1 MALNLKDRI
10 YTECITVGTGN
21 IQMGKIKDGY
31 QDWTVLN
38 DGDDVYYC
46 IVDDLAWEV
55 GQGIYVKDDN
65 EVTREKIFDS
75 STGAKLVLDG
85 LSTVFATYPA
95 DKAVYLD
102 VDGNIQLPEVNVR
115 FKHSA
120 SEQVTS
126 PVIATEAVI
135 VDGTAGSGGSLA
147 ELLDVYKKDE
157 VDNFLDTKANKS
169 ETDKSL
175 EDLHDAVN
183 GLDEVVGEIAP
194 SFDKG
199 VWLFDTSTIYP
210 NNPTSGKFVLLDELS
225 YTNSFEDVTGIIF
238 SNEDYKNV
246 THTFNDVNVGNY
258 MELVNSDGS
267 FLLALVNE
275 KVSLSGSVKFNVDVV
290 SCSGTPRVG
299 TSKVKFFALVD
310 ADLDLSSYMPK
321 TGGTFTGTVD
331 FNNTITLNN
340 NFTQVRASVDKPF
353 HTLKTNAPLNA
364 DGSQNTNEPFGLSID
379 LDNNN
384 TFKNQFNIKNR
395 KGEILYVKSGGNPY
409 GKLDFDWT
417 YTGEINKEHH
427 IVNKEYVDNSVADLD
442 SSINL
447 HTLSNNKNTLKW
459 IKADVPLTTLTFG
472 SSNKAINVDNTFYL
486 NRLYN
491 NENSPVDVKD
501 YEPTKDTIFE
511 VWKGNELQVK
521 TTIKFWQQ
529 STFNFNHRRFNPSG
543 NTPTI
548 ALTGDFNGSDY
559 YSVIL
564 TNMKKVS

>member
-1 MALNLKDRI
+1 MALELKDRI
-10 YTECITVGTGN
+10 WTDCVSTGTDDAWIGEP
-21 IQMGKIKDGY
+21 KEGY
-31 QDWTVLN
+31 QGWESITPN
-38 DGDDVYYC
+38 NTVYYC
-46 IVDDLAWEV
+46 ITDNTSWEV
-55 GQGIYVKDDN
+55 GYGNYVNAFGAGDN
-65 EVTREKIFDS
+65 ASKAIKRNLITS
-75 STGAKLVLDG
+75 NTGALLD
-85 LSTVFATYPA
+85 LSGNASIFCTYPA
-95 DKAVYLD
+95 EKSVYLD

-115 FKHSA
+115 FKGITGN
-120 SEQVTS
+120 EVIS
-126 PVIATEAVI
+126 PVVATGAVI
-135 VDGTAGSGGSLA
+135 VDGTEAEGGDLA
-147 ELLDVYKKDE
+147 KLLDVYTKDE
-157 VDNFLDTKANKS
+157 IQ
-169 ETDKSL
+169 DKIN
-175 EDLHDAVN
+175 EQDRKN
-183 GLDEVVGEIAP
+183 
-194 SFDKG
+194 
-199 VWLFDTSTIYP
+199 T
-210 NNPTSGKFVLLDELS
+210 GKF
-225 YTNSFEDVTGIIF
+225 
-238 SNEDYKNV
+238 
-246 THTFNDVNVGNY
+246 
-258 MELVNSDGS
+258 
-267 FLLALVNE
+267 
-275 KVSLSGSVKFNVDVV
+275 
-290 SCSGTPRVG
+290 
-299 TSKVKFFALVD
+299 
-310 ADLDLSSYMPK
+310 MPQS
-321 TGGTFTGTVD
+321 GGTFTGAVD
-331 FNNTITLNN
+331 FNKTITINN

-364 DGSQNTNEPFGLSID
+364 DGSQNTDEPFGLAVD

-384 TFKNQFNIKNR
+384 TNKNR
-395 KGEILYVKSGGNPY
+395 FVVKSRLGETIVARGGPAPSGN
-409 GKLDFDWT
+409 LSFDWT
-417 YTGEINKEHH
+417 YNGLIDKNHH
-427 IVNKEYVDNSVADLD
+427 IANKEYVDNSVADLD

>member
-95 DKAVYLD
+95 EKSVYLD

-267 FLLALVNE
+267 FLLALINE

-353 HTLKTNAPLNA
+353 HTLKTNAPLNE
-364 DGSQNTNEPFGLSID
+364 DGSQNTSNPFGFSID

-417 YTGEINKEHH
+417 YTGEINKDSHL
-427 IVNKEYVDNSVADLD
+427 VNKKYVDN
-442 SSINL
+442 NL
-447 HTLSNNKNTLKW
+447 HTLSSEGNKLNWALAKSLISTQWATDTNNPETAKLYYLYKLHDYTGDEVQVNKY
-459 IKADVPLTTLTFG
+459 KTTPSTMLEIWKQG
-472 SSNKAINVDNTFYL
+472 SLI
-486 NRLYN
+486 
-491 NENSPVDVKD
+491 
-501 YEPTKDTIFE
+501 
-511 VWKGNELQVK
+511 VK
-521 TTIKFWQQ
+521 TSLESFEE
-529 STFNFNHRRFNPSG
+529 STYS
-543 NTPTI
+543 
-548 ALTGDFNGSDY
+548 AGD
-559 YSVIL
+559 
-564 TNMKKVS
+564 TQAKVSGLNVTTHADELFNSNDNYGIVISGLQLKEEV